1 MQNTISGMARKTKL
15 EEYTAG
21 TVSQSRLSHKWSS
34 AVDRKENMAPS
45 QERTAKLLPPESGR
59 NARKMDLPTPVP
71 PTAGKGRQ
79 ERGQGTRN
87 HISFFTRKAFL
98 QMTAIS
104 TFSTTNGNA
113 SSLPAVKPPVVI
125 SWLIILSPYSVVAP
139 FLSVMKCP
147 DKAI

>member
-1 MQNTISGMARKTKL
+1 MAKKTKL

-21 TVSQSRLSHKWSS
+21 TVPQSRLSYEWSS

-71 PTAGKGRQ
+71 LTAGKGRQ

-87 HISFFTRKAFL
+87 HMSFFTRKAFL
-98 QMTAIS
+98 QMAAIS
-104 TFSTTNGNA
+104 MFSTTNGNA

-125 SWLIILSPYSVVAP
+125 PRLIILGPHSVLAP
-139 FLSVMKCP
+139 FLCCDEMP
-147 DKAI
+147 

>member
-1 MQNTISGMARKTKL
+1 MQNPISGMARKSKL

-21 TVSQSRLSHKWSS
+21 TVPQSRLSHEWSS
-34 AVDRKENMAPS
+34 AVDREENMAPS

-59 NARKMDLPTPVP
+59 NARKTDLPTPVP
-71 PTAGKGRQ
+71 LTAGKGRQ

-98 QMTAIS
+98 QMAAIS

-125 SWLIILSPYSVVAP
+125 PRLIILGPYSVLAP
-139 FLSVMKCP
+139 FLCCDEMP
-147 DKAI
+147 